1 MNLASS
7 NNNII
12 TMAMSEDGSE
22 FLQILLSSRDS
33 RISNLIFTRVFELIL
48 ELMTHQF
55 GPYLFQK
62 LVESVDE
69 NRLLM
74 IMEKLTIPENH
85 IYHASVHKYGSFSVK
100 KLITALKRSPLIS
113 YVTNALSNKF
123 EKLMTHPTGRYVI
136 MECLNVLDSR
146 TNDLLYVRAMEGCLE
161 LSRHKQ
167 GAVSMNAC
175 IARIK
180 GPRRDQLLNMICDNV
195 RFLAQDPTGNY
206 VVQCVIGLGNP
217 AIIDQ
222 IFNLLEELYVKL
234 SMAKTESHLVEQ
246 CLQLS
251 GMNWVISE
259 FIGSDE
265 FVMVVKDRYGNYV
278 VQTALKESKK
288 RDGTLHASPIVKLE
302 EYMGCL
308 QDGHGRNIV
317 TLLKSLQQ
325 LIFEVVLLG

>member
-7 NNNII
+7 NNNNII

-123 EKLMTHPTGRYVI
+123 EKLMTHPTGR
-136 MECLNVLDSR
+136 
-146 TNDLLYVRAMEGCLE
+146 
-161 LSRHKQ
+161 
-167 GAVSMNAC
+167 
-175 IARIK
+175 
-180 GPRRDQLLNMICDNV
+180 
-195 RFLAQDPTGNY
+195 FLAQDPTGNY

-217 AIIDQ
+217 AINDR

-265 FVMVVKDRYGNYV
+265 LVMVAKDRYGNYV

-288 RDGTLHASPIVKLE
+288 RDGTLDASPVVKLE

-308 QDGHGRNIV
+308 QGGHGRNIV